1 MKVKRV
7 LWAVAVLGVTGGL
20 VAAASAIKS
29 SPIAARRGPTTP
41 VTRGSLKL
49 DVWATGEF
57 RASRTVSLS
66 APTAGG
72 GLRLIT
78 LVDTGTAVKT
88 GDVVMEFDPAQQQ
101 FALDQALSE
110 VAQSEQEVVRRR
122 ADIEARA
129 AADQV
134 TLLTARYRVRRA
146 ELDCRTPPQLISA
159 NEYKKRQ
166 LTLEE
171 MKRRLEQ
178 TEHDVV
184 ENQTNAKAALS
195 VVEEGRNRQRINA
208 DRARQIIESLV
219 VKSPIDGL
227 VLVKEN
233 QDATGGVFF
242 SGMSLPEFRVGDMV
256 GSGRPILDV
265 SDTTD
270 LEIQVRVNEQDR
282 ATLTIGQPATV
293 LADGLPGL
301 PTAARIT
308 GLAAVAV
315 RMRQQ
320 AGPLRQFDVVL
331 RVDKADQRLRPGT
344 TVRVLIAGR
353 ELKNVLTVPR
363 QAVFQQNG
371 KSVVYVPVGDR
382 FEPRVVK
389 VVAQS
394 ESRTAIEGIEEG
406 AEVTLV
412 NPAAA
417 ASTAEPAAA
426 GPASPVS
433 APAAAPGPG
442 GGRR

>member
-7 LWAVAVLGVTGGL
+7 LWAVAALGVTGGL

-29 SPIAARRGPTTP
+29 NPIAARRGPTAP

-78 LVDTGTAVKT
+78 LVDTGTSVKA

-110 VAQSEQEVVRRR
+110 VAQAEQEVIRRR

-146 ELDCRTPPQLISA
+146 ELDCRTPQQLISA

-171 MKRRLEQ
+171 MKRRLVQ

-184 ENQTNAKAALS
+184 ENQNNAKAALA
-195 VVEEGRNRQRINA
+195 VVEEGRNRSRLNA
-208 DRARQIIESLV
+208 ERARQIIESLV
-219 VKSPIDGL
+219 VQSPIDGL

-270 LEIQVRVNEQDR
+270 LEIQVRVNEQER
-282 ATLTIGQPATV
+282 ATLTVGQPATV

-301 PTAARIT
+301 PSAARIT
-308 GLAAVAV
+308 SLSAVAV

-320 AGPLRQFDVVL
+320 AGPLRQFEAIL

-371 KSVVYVPVGDR
+371 KSVVYLPVGDR
-382 FEPRVVK
+382 FEPHVVK
-389 VVAQS
+389 IVAQS

-406 AEVTLV
+406 AEVALV
-412 NPAAA
+412 NPAASA
-417 ASTAEPAAA
+417 TAQPAAA

-433 APAAAPGPG
+433 APAAAPG
-442 GGRR
+442 GRR